1 MAIKVKHEGSVASRL
16 AASASGGSAKRAME
30 AAALAKPSQ
39 IQTLSPAHASAPSAA
54 APHAQLISA
63 PGGGSHAQLIHGGG
77 GIGATSRLGGSG
89 GYRGGAATS
98 AQSGG
103 DGEYKVTGSSI
114 FNRPD
119 DASVWDSTT
128 RQWVRRYLPGE
139 KEAEIQQRVGDV
151 KLEQAERAELSAQGR
166 KERAALVND
175 VVDAIKQGKFSREEM
190 PQLMKD
196 FGIAEETLRMA
207 DSLRDKEPTPEESFR
222 KNTFTDQNG
231 LVFSRDGKLLY
242 NPNDARIRQ
251 AEFAAK
257 QLDALKARADK
268 FELELRK
275 PYTVVDEDGNKVT
288 EMRDEDYIK
297 TIMQQRFP
305 DLYPA
310 APVPEPKVIEQPQV
324 LNPPPAAVQQTGTN
338 YVPSVATSPM
348 PQSGGSDWRKTLGW

>member
-39 IQTLSPAHASAPSAA
+39 IQTLAPAHASAPSAA

-63 PGGGSHAQLIHGGG
+63 PGGGAHAQLIYGGG
-77 GIGATSRLGGSG
+77 GIGATARLGGG

-103 DGEYKVTGSSI
+103 DGEYKVTGSDI
-114 FNRPD
+114 FKRPD

-175 VVDAIKQGKFSREEM
+175 VVDAIKQGKFSQAEL
-190 PQLMKD
+190 PQLMEQ

-222 KNTFTDQNG
+222 KNTFTDENG
-231 LVFSRDGKLLY
+231 VVFSRDGKLLY

-275 PYTVVDEDGNKVT
+275 PYKAMEGEGDAANEVLKMRSEDEIT
-288 EMRDEDYIK
+288 ELMK
-297 TIMQQRFP
+297 KHFP
-305 DLYPA
+305 DLYPSDVPTPTPTASPDAETVAPA
-310 APVPEPKVIEQPQV
+310 AAE
-324 LNPPPAAVQQTGTN
+324 PPPAIAHTVEDAIKKWGVRQ
-338 YVPSVATSPM
+338 
-348 PQSGGSDWRKTLGW
+348 